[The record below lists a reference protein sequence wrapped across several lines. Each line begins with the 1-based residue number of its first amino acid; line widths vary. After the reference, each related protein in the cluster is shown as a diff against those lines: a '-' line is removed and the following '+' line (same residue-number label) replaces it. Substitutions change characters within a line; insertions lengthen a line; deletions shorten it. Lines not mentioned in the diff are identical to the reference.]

1 MVSDRST
8 GLQPVRNSEFAYAQ
22 AKSLCYGVILLAL
35 FALASP
41 AIAEQEKLADKAPPA
56 PEGAKELPWEKT
68 RKPPL
73 LPGRKFQNAKEL
85 LELLGVDASQ
95 WSNLFHDQ
103 PLGPADEE
111 RIDRILYLLPRIGG
125 ENTHRWRNADW
136 NIADVAQSPD
146 QYQGQVIVLR
156 GRATRCERV
165 ALLPELVDRY
175 EFNHYYR
182 VTLSLDD
189 RHTAIVCARYVPSSW
204 TKQERLDEPAQA
216 DGIFLKTSP
225 VADSDPQLV
234 CAALRVAWLPDT
246 IDAEKRIDSTA
257 VLLARHGFDIG
268 LWDLLQGRQKRG
280 LEDADREPFYR
291 LLGAVQDLPK
301 DDPALRKAPL
311 VSIST
316 AVKSPDEQTGRW
328 VTVDGT
334 VQRIDRVEIESNELR
349 IWTGLDHY
357 YNLYV
362 FVPLL
367 NERIGLQRSPDDKN
381 PRIFDRH
388 FPVTVCV
395 PELPAGLQ
403 PSPNVHEHVRLQG
416 VFFKVWT
423 YKPTGEAGSDDD
435 LLLQPSPLI
444 IAPAATLVRDQAASN
459 PTANILGGALF
470 VLLIAA
476 LGVIVWRMNL
486 GDAQFKREVLDKKI
500 LKEDQV
506 DLSRLEE

>member
-1 MVSDRST
+1 MI
-8 GLQPVRNSEFAYAQ
+8 VRMNRIVLF
-22 AKSLCYGVILLAL
+22 LTLLAS
-35 FALASP
+35 FSP
-41 AIAEQEKLADKAPPA
+41 AIAEQEKLASDQPASIAP
-56 PEGAKELPWEKT
+56 GNELPWEKT

-73 LPGRKFQNAKEL
+73 LPGRKFQNAKDL

-125 ENTHRWRNADW
+125 ENTHHWRKTDW
-136 NIADVAQSPD
+136 DFAEVSQSPAT
-146 QYQGQVIVLR
+146 YQGQILHLS

-165 ALLPELVDRY
+165 ELLPELVERY

-182 VTLSLDD
+182 VTLALKNE
-189 RHTAIVCARYVPSSW
+189 HTAIVCARYVPLAW
-204 TKQERLDEPAQA
+204 TKQEQLDEPAQA

-225 VADSDPQLV
+225 VENSDPQLV
-234 CAALRVAWLPDT
+234 CATQRVAWLPDR
-246 IDAEKRIDSTA
+246 AESEKGVDSTA
-257 VLLARHGFDIG
+257 VLLAKHGFDFG

-291 LLGAVQDLPK
+291 LLGVVQDLPQ
-301 DDPALRKAPL
+301 DDPALRTAPA
-311 VSIST
+311 VSIAT
-316 AVKSPDEQTGRW
+316 AVKSPEEQTGRF

-334 VQRIDRVEIESNELR
+334 VQRIDRVEIENEELL
-349 IWTGLDHY
+349 IWTGLNHY

-362 FVPLL
+362 FVPLV

-381 PRIFDRH
+381 PRIFDHH

-395 PELPAGLQ
+395 PELPAGLR
-403 PSPNVHEHVRLQG
+403 PSPNVHEHVRLHG

-423 YKPTGEAGSDDD
+423 YRPTGEPGSNDDN
-435 LLLQPSPLI
+435 LLQPSPLV
-444 IAPAATLVRDQAASN
+444 IAPAATLVHDEAAPN
-459 PTANILGGALF
+459 PTANILGGVVF
-470 VLLIAA
+470 VLLIVA
-476 LGVIVWRMNL
+476 LGIVVWRINRS
-486 GDAQFKREVLDKKI
+486 DAQFKREVLDKKI

-506 DLSRLEE
+506 DLSQLEE